1 MIAKNNRFYNVGF
14 LTNST
19 FSNMES
25 VNKFN
30 TYDTKIFEVEEN
42 YNLTQNVGIF
52 DIEIDYHE

>member
-1 MIAKNNRFYNVGF
+1 
-14 LTNST
+14 
-19 FSNMES
+19 MES